1 MAEGGKLMESPLQRI
16 ELLIGP
22 QAIRNL
28 KEACVM
34 VVGIGGVGGYA
45 AEALGRSGIGKL
57 ILVDHDDVAV
67 SNLNRQIIATVQTLG
82 RSKTEV
88 MAERIRSFAPECE
101 VVCVPEFF
109 SEQSESLFDQKID
122 YIVDAIDTLTS
133 KLVLIEMAARH
144 GVPCIS
150 SLGMANRFDPT
161 QLVVTTLD
169 KTCNDPLARA
179 LRRMV
184 REKGLKGKIPV
195 IWSKELPFTQ
205 NQLVNEEGKTLKEKY
220 PPASTIF
227 VPAAAGLSCASVVF
241 RALIAT
247 E

>member
-1 MAEGGKLMESPLQRI
+1 MAEGGTLMESPLQRI
-16 ELLIGP
+16 ELLIGSE
-22 QAIRNL
+22 AVRHL
-28 KEACVM
+28 KQACVM

-45 AEALGRSGIGKL
+45 VEALARSGVGKL
-57 ILVDHDDVAV
+57 ILVDHDDVAL

-82 RSKTEV
+82 QSKTEA
-88 MAERIRSFAPECE
+88 MEQRIHSYAPDCE

-109 SEQSESLFDQKID
+109 TEESENLFEQKID
-122 YIVDAIDTLTS
+122 YIIDAIDTLSS
-133 KLVLIEMAARH
+133 KLVLIEMAQRH

-184 REKGLKGKIPV
+184 RERGLKGKIPV
-195 IWSKELPFTQ
+195 VWSKELPYTQ

-227 VPAAAGLSCASVVF
+227 VPAAAGLTCASVVF
-241 RALIAT
+241 RSLTHT